1 VALDRNRPGTPSIS
15 LTNAK
20 HLAFH
25 SPEQIPLLKCP
36 GIAGPIHTPRPDCS
50 LTLSATMWHSS
61 LLLSLLAAFITCVN
75 ATALTYKLAANE
87 KACFF
92 AEVQPE
98 QVNAK
103 IAFYFA
109 VRHALAFAISSREP
123 PSKKNT

>member
-1 VALDRNRPGTPSIS
+1 
-15 LTNAK
+15 
-20 HLAFH
+20 
-25 SPEQIPLLKCP
+25 
-36 GIAGPIHTPRPDCS
+36 
-50 LTLSATMWHSS
+50 MWHPF
-61 LLLSLLAAFITCVN
+61 LLLSLLAAFISCID

-109 VRHALAFAISSREP
+109 VRYALALAI
-123 PSKKNT
+123 